1 MKLSR
6 IAAAVTTAAL
16 APVVLISSPAFAA
29 GPDASV
35 AGNPPAPTVPDR
47 VVPDQAAPGRADE
60 DRKTILAIIA
70 DPMASGR
77 MKEAGHKAIAAGPAA
92 MREFIE
98 TEQYEIRRV
107 DYRIHVIRLLNG
119 AGPGLEGGIMKLLD
133 GNATLAQLRHFYEV
147 TQHELRDEDN
157 QVDISRLIGTAGP
170 GVKEAAKKAL
180 KGTPADRV
188 AFLKTG
194 RYLAQASDDRVELAR
209 IDEAWD
215 GPILSEAISK
225 LLRGTATP
233 AQLREFLEKTQYEL
247 RDQDNR
253 VTIAKIIDGGGPEL
267 VKAGRAALAGTAA
280 DRVAFLAT
288 GRHEASARDKKAQQ
302 ENDKNQNGQ
311 NQNHNG
317 GQNGNQNQNNSG
329 NGSHPGT
336 DTKPGTGKP
345 NTGTNAGNTAV
356 TAQGSSGSSLA
367 GTGAGDGVLIAGGA
381 GTALV
386 AGAGL
391 LLAARMRRA
400 GSAR

>member
-16 APVVLISSPAFAA
+16 APVALISSPAFAA
-29 GPDASV
+29 GPDASIV
-35 AGNPPAPTVPDR
+35 GNPPAPTVPDR
-47 VVPDQAAPGRADE
+47 VVPDQAAPGQADE

-70 DPMASGR
+70 DPMAGGR
-77 MKEAGHKAIAAGPAA
+77 MKEAGHKAMAAGPAA
-92 MREFIE
+92 MRTFIE
-98 TEQYEIRRV
+98 TEQHEIRLV

-119 AGPGLEGGIMKLLD
+119 AGPGLKEGITKLLD

-147 TQHELRDEDN
+147 TQHELRDDDN
-157 QVDISRLIGTAGP
+157 EVDISRLLGTAGP

-180 KGTPADRV
+180 KGTPADRI

-215 GPILSEAISK
+215 GPILSEAIGK
-225 LLRGTATP
+225 LLSGTATP
-233 AQLREFLEKTQYEL
+233 AQLREFLEVTQHEL

-253 VTIAKIIDGGGPEL
+253 VTIAKIVDGGGPEL

-302 ENDKNQNGQ
+302 EDDKNQNGQ
-311 NQNHNG
+311 NH
-317 GQNGNQNQNNSG
+317 NGNQNQNQNDSG

-336 DTKPGTGKP
+336 GTKPGTGKP
-345 NTGTNAGNTAV
+345 DAGTNAGNTAV
-356 TAQGSSGSSLA
+356 NAQGGSGSPLA
-367 GTGAGDGVLIAGGA
+367 RTGAGDAVLIAGGA

-386 AGAGL
+386 SGAGL
-391 LLAARMRRA
+391 LLAARMRRV
-400 GSAR
+400 GSAG

>member
-1 MKLSR
+1 M
-6 IAAAVTTAAL
+6 
-16 APVVLISSPAFAA
+16 VLISSPAFAV

-47 VVPDQAAPGRADE
+47 VVPDRVVPDRVVPDQAAPDQAAPGQADE
-60 DRKTILAIIA
+60 DRKAILAIIA

-77 MKEAGHKAIAAGPAA
+77 MKEAGHNAIAAGPAA

-98 TEQYEIRRV
+98 TEQFEIRRV

-119 AGPGLEGGIMKLLD
+119 AGPGLEGGIMKLLG

-147 TQHELRDEDN
+147 TQHELRDDDN
-157 QVDISRLIGTAGP
+157 EVDISRLIGTAGP

-180 KGTPADRV
+180 KGTPADRI

-215 GPILSEAISK
+215 GPILSAAISK

-233 AQLREFLEKTQYEL
+233 AQLREFLEKTQHEL

-288 GRHEASARDKKAQQ
+288 GRHEAGARDKKAQQ

-311 NQNHNG
+311 GQNH
-317 GQNGNQNQNNSG
+317 NGNQNQNNSG

-345 NTGTNAGNTAV
+345 NAGTNAGNTAV
-356 TAQGSSGSSLA
+356 TAQGGNGSPLA
-367 GTGAGDGVLIAGGA
+367 GTGAGDAVLIAGGA
-381 GTALV
+381 GTSLV

-391 LLAARMRRA
+391 LLAARMRRS
-400 GSAR
+400 GSAG